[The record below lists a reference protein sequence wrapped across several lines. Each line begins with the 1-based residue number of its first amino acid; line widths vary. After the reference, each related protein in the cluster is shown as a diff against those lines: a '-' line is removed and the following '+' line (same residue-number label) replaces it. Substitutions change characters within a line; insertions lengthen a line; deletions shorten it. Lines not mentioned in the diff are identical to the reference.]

1 MHFGLIFI
9 CGVAVLLIAERAGCP
24 ASESGVFVDVVTS
37 EQKHLYPHHLWHMDS
52 QRGITVF
59 IFNTSLRPS
68 CRLFFLFLIIGFR
81 AR

>member
-9 CGVAVLLIAERAGCP
+9 SGVVVLLNRKAERAGCP

-37 EQKHLYPHHLWHMDS
+37 EQKHLYPHRLWHMDS

-59 IFNTSLRPS
+59 IFNTSLRP
-68 CRLFFLFLIIGFR
+68 
-81 AR
+81 